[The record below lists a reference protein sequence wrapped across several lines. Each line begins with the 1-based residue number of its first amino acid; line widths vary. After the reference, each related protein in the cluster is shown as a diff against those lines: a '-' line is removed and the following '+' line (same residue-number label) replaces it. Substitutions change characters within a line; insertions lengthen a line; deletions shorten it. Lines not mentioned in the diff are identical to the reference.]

1 MAAAAKKTYFEP
13 GLHGLVFQNLKIF
26 ARANKIKFEE
36 IVMVEGS
43 KKLMMAMTSRPGPE
57 ESAKIVKAI
66 SHNVGRQEDG
76 GLDLAK
82 TANVT
87 ILQKHFSQGL
97 HWSL

>member
-1 MAAAAKKTYFEP
+1 M
-13 GLHGLVFQNLKIF
+13 F
-26 ARANKIKFEE
+26 ARANTINFEE
-36 IVMVEGS
+36 TVVVGGS
-43 KKLMMAMTSRPGPE
+43 KKLLMAMTSRPGPE

-66 SHNVGRQEDG
+66 SQNVGRQEDG

-82 TANVT
+82 TANVI